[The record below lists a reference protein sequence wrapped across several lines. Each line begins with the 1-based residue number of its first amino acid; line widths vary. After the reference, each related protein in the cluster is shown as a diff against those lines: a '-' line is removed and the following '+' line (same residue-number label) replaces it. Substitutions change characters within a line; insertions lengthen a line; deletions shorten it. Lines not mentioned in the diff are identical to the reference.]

1 MSLPIRHLCAVIL
14 SVSFLG
20 CTADSKLGEGGMSA
34 NLEFDLISKI
44 LKTEDASARAWLIT
58 QLEAIPV
65 ENVPF
70 YDRWI
75 RIHDPWALE
84 CWTDYGYD
92 PSLSQVPPDAH
103 IIPSMVYGKSDID
116 NGGLHQFFANGTGV
130 MAPEMQQWCQRAGLQ
145 QTAEVLREAIAVFG
159 TEFPRSQET
168 RQGFL
173 MEYAKA
179 NGTKGVRNSWN
190 PFAELDDRFYKST
203 EHFDDTAD
211 RWLRDVCGISS
222 LHQLPS
228 GITKR

>member
-1 MSLPIRHLCAVIL
+1 MSPSIRYVCAAVL
-14 SVSFLG
+14 AASFLG
-20 CTADSKLGEGGMSA
+20 CSADPEQHEAGMSA
-34 NLEFDLISKI
+34 NLEFDLIGKI

-58 QLEAIPV
+58 ELEAIPV
-65 ENVPF
+65 DHIPF

-84 CWTDYGYD
+84 CWTDNGYD
-92 PSLSQVPPDAH
+92 PSLSKVPPDAH
-103 IIPSMVYGKSDID
+103 MIPSVMYGKSDID

-130 MAPEMQQWCQRAGLQ
+130 MAPEMQQWCERAGLP

-159 TEFPRSQET
+159 DEFPRSQEA

-179 NGTKGVRNSWN
+179 NEAKGGRNSWN

-203 EHFDDTAD
+203 EQFDDTAD
-211 RWLRDVCGISS
+211 RWLRDVCGVTS
-222 LHQLPS
+222 LHQAPS